1 MKATKV
7 LNIEI
12 KRCYTKNKGIK
23 EIQLVRFCDTS
34 RIRYA
39 ACIYI
44 CAKYTDESRSAKMI
58 AAKTK
63 VAPLT
68 NQRISRLERLGAVT
82 LSRLMKT
89 VKRALQQFT
98 TMNSEVYLTDS
109 QVVLTWIKTTDKKY
123 KWFVENRITEIRQN
137 SNVEDWEHM
146 QGK

>member
-23 EIQLVRFCDTS
+23 EIRLVGFCDAS
-34 RIRYA
+34 KIRYA

-44 CAKYTDESRSAKMI
+44 CGKYTDESRSAKMI
-58 AAKTK
+58 AAKTR

-68 NQRISRLERLGAVT
+68 NQGISGLERLEALT

-98 TMNSEVYLTDS
+98 AINSEVYLTDS
-109 QVVLTWIKTTDKKY
+109 HVVLTWIKTTDKKY
-123 KWFVENRITEIRQN
+123 KWFVKNRVAEIRQN
-137 SNVEDWEHM
+137 SNVQDWEYM